1 MLLPPM
7 PWMGYKSLKDKEI
20 EAIFNYLQS
29 VEPVNNLVPKPLSPV
44 TTSL

>member
-20 EAIFNYLQS
+20 EDIFNYLQS
-29 VEPVNNLVPKPLSPV
+29 IEPVDNLVPEPLSPV